1 MIYKL
6 LDPKHPMVQTKMTP
20 WTETNGSLEDR
31 KEFTKDMVETMR
43 HYGGIGMSS
52 NQVGYASR
60 MFVWGD
66 NNNYIACFNPKI
78 TDESETKIPIEEGCL
93 SYPGLFVKIY
103 RPDRISVEFEDEDGV
118 VHTDDLGGIECR
130 VFQHEMDHMDGIDF
144 TKRASKM
151 SLDIAKRK
159 RKRGLL
165 KLKRAHGKDILS
177 RQRLMNPEKSDLA
190 SEKT

>member
-31 KEFTKDMVETMR
+31 KDFTKNMVETMR
-43 HYGGIGMSS
+43 HYGGIGLSA
-52 NQVGYASR
+52 NQVGYPTR

-66 NNNYIACFNPKI
+66 NDNYIACFNPKI

-118 VHTDDLGGIECR
+118 VHTDDLEGIECR

-144 TKRASKM
+144 TKKASKM

-159 RKRGLL
+159 RKRGKL
-165 KLKRAHGKDILS
+165 KLKRAHGKD
-177 RQRLMNPEKSDLA
+177 MFKAA
-190 SEKT
+190 S

>member
-78 TDESETKIPIEEGCL
+78 TDESETKIPIEEGC
-93 SYPGLFVKIY
+93 
-103 RPDRISVEFEDEDGV
+103 
-118 VHTDDLGGIECR
+118 
-130 VFQHEMDHMDGIDF
+130 
-144 TKRASKM
+144 
-151 SLDIAKRK
+151 
-159 RKRGLL
+159 
-165 KLKRAHGKDILS
+165 
-177 RQRLMNPEKSDLA
+177 
-190 SEKT
+190 